1 MAQPA
6 GAIPSLATAC
16 ARSRLFRGLAVSAL
30 VLSSVAVAQEKPANY
45 PTKPVRLIVT
55 VSPGAGADTI
65 ARAAA
70 QILSDRWGQTVVVD
84 NRAGGSGV
92 IGSELVAKSAP
103 DGYTIL
109 SYADAILLLSITKR
123 VAFDVLKTFDP
134 IVTMTSQPYVL
145 VIQPNLPIRN
155 LKEFVAY
162 SQKVTLTYGSSGTGG
177 TVHLGMERL
186 AQVSG
191 AKLLHVPFKGTAPS
205 LIAVMGGEIH
215 MVAGSSIAAL
225 SAAKTGKVRALAT
238 LGPTRIPSMPD
249 LPTFAEQGLPGYKLT
264 NNYRLFAPAGTPRG
278 IIAEINRVVSDG
290 MHAPAMA
297 QRLAAEGA
305 QPGERA
311 TPAQIKAQLVRDYA
325 EFEQQVKQLNVKLN

>member
-1 MAQPA
+1 MR
-6 GAIPSLATAC
+6 TAA
-16 ARSRLFRGLAVSAL
+16 ARFFRGLAASAL
-30 VLSSVAVAQEKPANY
+30 IVSSVALAQDKPSNY
-45 PTKPVRLIVT
+45 PTRPIRLIVT
-55 VSPGAGADTI
+55 VAPGAGADTI
-65 ARAAA
+65 ARAAG
-70 QILSDRWGQTVVVD
+70 QMLSERFGQSVVVD

-109 SYADAILLLSITKR
+109 SYADAILLLGVTKR
-123 VAFDVLKTFDP
+123 VPFDVLKAFEP

-145 VIQPNLPIRN
+145 VIQPNLPIQN
-155 LKEFVAY
+155 LKDFVAY
-162 SQKVTLTYGSSGTGG
+162 SQKVTLTYGSSGTAG

-186 AQVSG
+186 AKVSG

-205 LIAVMGGEIH
+205 LVAVMGGEIH

-225 SAAKTGKVRALAT
+225 AAARTGKVRALAA
-238 LGPTRIPSMPD
+238 LGLTRIPSMPD

-264 NNYRLFAPAGTPRG
+264 NNYRLFAPAGTPRP
-278 IIAEINRVVSDG
+278 ILAAINRVVSDG
-290 MHAPAMA
+290 MHAPAMT

-311 TPAQIKAQLVRDYA
+311 SSEEIRAQLVRDYA
-325 EFEQQVKQLNVKLN
+325 EFEQQVKQLDVKLN

>member
-1 MAQPA
+1 MKKAATRCLHALAASTLVSSGVALAQDK
-6 GAIPSLATAC
+6 
-16 ARSRLFRGLAVSAL
+16 
-30 VLSSVAVAQEKPANY
+30 LSNY
-45 PTKPVRLIVT
+45 PNRPIRLIVT
-55 VSPGAGADTI
+55 VAAGAGADTI
-65 ARAAA
+65 ARAAGQA
-70 QILSDRWGQTVVVD
+70 VSERFGQTVVVD

-92 IGSELVAKSAP
+92 IATELVARAAP
-103 DGYTIL
+103 DGHTLL
-109 SYADAILLLSITKR
+109 SYADALLLIGVTKR
-123 VAFDVLKTFDP
+123 VPFDVLKAFEP

-145 VIQPNLPIRN
+145 VIQPNLPINN
-155 LKEFVAY
+155 LKEFIAY
-162 SQKVTLTYGSSGTGG
+162 SQKVTLTYGSSGIAG

-205 LIAVMGGEIH
+205 LVAVMGGEIH
-215 MVAGSSIAAL
+215 MVAGSSIAAI

-238 LGPTRIPSMPD
+238 LGPTRIPSLPE

-264 NNYRLFAPAGTPRG
+264 NNYRLFAPAGSPRP
-278 IIAEINRVVSDG
+278 ILVELNRVVSDA

-311 TPAQIKAQLVRDYA
+311 TSEQIKAQLVRDYA
-325 EFEQQVKQLNVKLN
+325 ELEEQVSKLDVKLN

>member
-1 MAQPA
+1 MC
-6 GAIPSLATAC
+6 SLQERTMTIAAK
-16 ARSRLFRGLAVSAL
+16 RYFRGLVASVLVSSA
-30 VLSSVAVAQEKPANY
+30 AAFAQEKPANY
-45 PTKPVRLIVT
+45 PAKPIRLIVT
-55 VSPGAGADTI
+55 VAPGAGADMTT
-65 ARAAA
+65 RAVG
-70 QILSDRWGQTVVVD
+70 QILNDHFGQSVVVD

-92 IGSELVAKSAP
+92 IATELVARAAP

-109 SYADAILLLSITKR
+109 SYADALLMLGVTKR
-123 VAFDVLKTFDP
+123 VPFDVLKTFEP
-134 IVTMTSQPYVL
+134 IVNMTHQPYVL
-145 VIQPNLPIRN
+145 VVQPNLPIKN

-162 SQKVTLTYGSSGTGG
+162 SQKVPLTYGSSGIAG

-186 AQVSG
+186 AQMSG

-205 LIAVMGGEIH
+205 LVAVMGGEIH

-264 NNYRLFAPAGTPRG
+264 NNYRLFAPVGTPQSVLV
-278 IIAEINRVVSDG
+278 AINRVVSDG
-290 MHAPAMA
+290 VHAPAMA
-297 QRLAAEGA
+297 QRLAADGA

-311 TPAQIKAQLVRDYA
+311 TSKEIRAQLVRDYA
-325 EFEQQVKQLNVKLN
+325 ELDQQVKQLNIKLD